1 MQPVVD
7 ELREKGLLEESR
19 GAQVVNLGEDEN
31 PALILK
37 SDGSS
42 LYMTRDLAGAL
53 YRKKEYDFVMSL
65 YVAGGEQTGHFKQ
78 LKQVLKKM
86 GYDWSD
92 NIHHI
97 PFGLI
102 TQGGKK
108 LSTRKGN
115 VVFLDQVLKDAVS
128 LA

>member
-1 MQPVVD
+1 
-7 ELREKGLLEESR
+7 
-19 GAQVVNLGEDEN
+19 
-31 PALILK
+31 
-37 SDGSS
+37 
-42 LYMTRDLAGAL
+42 
-53 YRKKEYDFVMSL
+53 MSL

-115 VVFLDQVLKDAVS
+115 VVFFRSSPKRCS
-128 LA
+128 FFSRTTN